1 MRLVK
6 KTVNQDD
13 TEADSVGAS
22 PFWTLANVNGRQ
34 RIDSDLPARRRA
46 DSCAVDVKNASP
58 SAERI
63 FGRQHAHVA
72 GDVRVPNIPL
82 VVGRDAVGAGVTTRQ
97 SKYFRVAI
105 AQTTEA

>member
-13 TEADSVGAS
+13 TEADAAGAS
-22 PFWTLANVNGRQ
+22 PFWHLANVNGR
-34 RIDSDLPARRRA
+34 RSDLPARRRA
-46 DSCAVDVKNASP
+46 DNFAVDVKNASP